1 MIRPRNATDLL
12 ARLANA
18 AVVELLLASGAD
30 VNAKNETGRTPVDY
44 VTSRPA
50 PLRAALL
57 QVLHP

>member
-1 MIRPRNATDLL
+1 M
-12 ARLANA
+12 
-18 AVVELLLASGAD
+18 ELLLASGAD

-57 QVLHP
+57 HVLHP